1 MESSSSMMALDTSRA
16 VVGAGLW
23 FAVSALMTGG
33 ANLMGSATSGA
44 LMGVAVFANGAL
56 HSAIDMPPT
65 TLTSA
70 AATGAAFAALEAV
83 VRGDRNYV
91 INAAAGAAVDVGT
104 ETAGAALG
112 YTA

>member
-56 HSAIDMPPT
+56 HSALDMPPT
-65 TLTSA
+65 MVTSA

-91 INAAAGAAVDVGT
+91 MNAAAGAAVDVGT
-104 ETAGAALG
+104 ESAGAALG

>member
-56 HSAIDMPPT
+56 HSALDMPPT
-65 TLTSA
+65 MVTSA

-91 INAAAGAAVDVGT
+91 VNAAAGAAVDVGT
-104 ETAGAALG
+104 ESAGAALG

>member
-1 MESSSSMMALDTSRA
+1 MMHSLDTSRA

-56 HSAIDMPPT
+56 HSAMDMPPT
-65 TLTSA
+65 TVTSA

-83 VRGDRNYV
+83 VRGDRNYA
-91 INAAAGAAVDVGT
+91 INVAAGAAVDVGT
-104 ETAGAALG
+104 ETAGSVLG
-112 YTA
+112 YTE